1 MSSAAERAAVFAAL
15 GDPTRLDLLAR
26 LPAGQGA
33 SITRLA
39 AAAPMSRQAVTRHLQ
54 VLEAAG
60 LIAGR
65 RAGRETL
72 YAPRPQRLAEA
83 QGWLAEV
90 GAQWDGTLGR
100 LRAHV
105 EDG

>member
-1 MSSAAERAAVFAAL
+1 MSKAAERAAVFAAL

-26 LPAGQGA
+26 LPAGEGV

-39 AAAPMSRQAVTRHLQ
+39 ALTPMSRQAVTRHLQ

-60 LIAGR
+60 LVASR
-65 RAGRETL
+65 REGRETR
-72 YAPRPQRLAEA
+72 YAPRPDRLAEA

-90 GAQWDGTLGR
+90 AAQWDDTLDR
-100 LRAHV
+100 LKAQV
-105 EDG
+105 EEG

>member
-1 MSSAAERAAVFAAL
+1 MSSGAERATVFAAL

-26 LPAGQGA
+26 LPAGRGV

-39 AAAPMSRQAVTRHLQ
+39 AATPMSRQAVTRHLQ

-60 LIAGR
+60 LIVGR

-90 GAQWDGTLGR
+90 GAQWDATLDR
-100 LRAHV
+100 LKAGI
-105 EDG
+105 EAG